1 MFNSFL
7 LALTLTAISLCV
19 GFVIFLYKHNK
30 QHKKEICKTKNK
42 K

>member
-1 MFNSFL
+1 MLDKINSFL

-19 GFVIFLYKHNK
+19 GFVIFLYKHEK
-30 QHKKEICKTKNK
+30 KCKKEMQK